1 MLELLNVGVI
11 ECSSCRMFE
20 LLNIHFQVMGFIWK
34 YWWSL
39 RGIRKIFEL
48 LIVNSISDWYFHFKK
63 WLKIVNWIILHNFTY
78 FAVIK
83 HQNNQKNMAL
93 KLQSDIED
101 LNMMIELTT
110 KKFVAETKVSQN
122 FFFMERSSS

>member
-1 MLELLNVGVI
+1 
-11 ECSSCRMFE
+11 
-20 LLNIHFQVMGFIWK
+20 
-34 YWWSL
+34 
-39 RGIRKIFEL
+39 
-48 LIVNSISDWYFHFKK
+48 
-63 WLKIVNWIILHNFTY
+63 
-78 FAVIK
+78 
-83 HQNNQKNMAL
+83 MAL

>member
-1 MLELLNVGVI
+1 MA
-11 ECSSCRMFE
+11 
-20 LLNIHFQVMGFIWK
+20 
-34 YWWSL
+34 
-39 RGIRKIFEL
+39 
-48 LIVNSISDWYFHFKK
+48 DYFNFKK
-63 WLKIVNWIILHNFTY
+63 WLKKIHWIILHNFTY
-78 FAVIK
+78 FAVLNY
-83 HQNNQKNMAL
+83 QNNQKNMAL